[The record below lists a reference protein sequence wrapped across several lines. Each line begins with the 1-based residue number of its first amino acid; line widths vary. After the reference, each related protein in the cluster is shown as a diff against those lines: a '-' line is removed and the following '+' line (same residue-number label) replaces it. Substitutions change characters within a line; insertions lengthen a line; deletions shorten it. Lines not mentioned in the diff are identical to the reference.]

1 MPPFIFVCFTC
12 TRDCELLPLHFQA
25 IRRAVPGAPVY
36 YVYEMD
42 DGEHAVVPAGAIKV
56 LASFPHNGNL
66 LGLKCHLGML
76 DTMRQLSE
84 RNGGIPAIKIDSDVI
99 FIKGDFLASLGKE
112 HDMVGAA
119 PARDYYCKG
128 TCYGM
133 TRTLISKVIAYL
145 RKDYIDLSDRLEDST
160 ISMVSALVS
169 DAGKVKI
176 HNAMSADRTDV
187 LYCMFNNQLR
197 QYPDVIR
204 SIKGFIDCGDILYT
218 RQYDNQTA
226 AKHEAMS
233 FVSQVLQQN

>member
-1 MPPFIFVCFTC
+1 MQPIIFVCFTC
-12 TRDCELLPLHFQA
+12 TRDCDLLPLHFRA
-25 IRRAVPGAPVY
+25 IRRAMPGVLVY
-36 YVYEMD
+36 YVFEMD

-56 LASFPHNGNL
+56 RASFPHNGNL

-76 DTMRQLSE
+76 DTMRQLSD

-133 TRTLISKVIAYL
+133 TRTLISKVIAYF

-187 LYCMFNNQLR
+187 LYCMFNDQLR

-204 SIKGFIDCGDILYT
+204 SIKGFIDCGDIIYT

-226 AKHEAMS
+226 AKHEAMC
-233 FVSQVLQQN
+233 FVTRVLQQN